1 MKEILG
7 FFSLATEGDTPVG
20 LNSMRLA
27 EKRNQPEIKEI
38 KESFN
43 FSFLPLFQQQVQ
55 FSVVDN
61 NGDCLSE
68 YDSGAR
74 WLSSISR

>member
-1 MKEILG
+1 MKEFLG

-20 LNSMRLA
+20 LNSLGFE
-27 EKRNQPEIKEI
+27 EKRNQPDI
-38 KESFN
+38 KESLK
-43 FSFLPLFQQQVQ
+43 FSFLPLFQQQVE
-55 FSVVDN
+55 FSVVDT

-74 WLSSISR
+74 WLSYINQH